1 MTFNNERQK
10 ADVSV
15 VKQDKDTKKPLKG
28 GIFALYASDDI
39 RNADETVV
47 VKKGT
52 LIEKATTGADGTAKF
67 TADLP
72 IGYSYS
78 VKEDQAPEGYVRNT
92 EDVYTFKFS
101 YTNDKEATVSFA
113 HTFSND
119 RVTAK
124 INLFKVDKETGK
136 AVPQGDAT
144 LKGAVYGLYARED
157 IVHPDGATGTIYK
170 AGEQVA
176 SLTTDDK
183 GQASVNGLY
192 LGKYYIKEIT
202 PPTGYLADDKR
213 DAGVGESWK

>member
-1 MTFNNERQK
+1 
-10 ADVSV
+10 
-15 VKQDKDTKKPLKG
+15 
-28 GIFALYASDDI
+28 
-39 RNADETVV
+39 NADGTVV

-101 YTNDKEATVSFA
+101 YTNDKEATVLFA

-144 LKGAVYGLYARED
+144 L
-157 IVHPDGATGTIYK
+157 
-170 AGEQVA
+170 
-176 SLTTDDK
+176 
-183 GQASVNGLY
+183 
-192 LGKYYIKEIT
+192 
-202 PPTGYLADDKR
+202 
-213 DAGVGESWK
+213 

>member
-1 MTFNNERQK
+1 M
-10 ADVSV
+10 
-15 VKQDKDTKKPLKG
+15 
-28 GIFALYASDDI
+28 
-39 RNADETVV
+39 
-47 VKKGT
+47 KKGT

-101 YTNDKEATVSFA
+101 YTNDKEATVLFA

-183 GQASVNGLY
+183 GHCL
-192 LGKYYIKEIT
+192 L
-202 PPTGYLADDKR
+202 L
-213 DAGVGESWK
+213 